1 MKSERR
7 HELQHNDLA
16 EWIVKAN
23 ERILPYRSLLLGVG
37 LLVVVLLVGVSF
49 WRSHQLAQAAD
60 AWNAMGIPVF
70 QPQFAAE
77 QTISGMEKAAQ
88 TYPDTPAGQ
97 WATVFAA
104 DTALTC
110 GMNRILTE
118 KKVGIEYLND
128 ALKRYNDAL
137 DKHSLTIPGAEEQA
151 MFGKARAMEALI
163 QKPEDAEHAKAA
175 YKELNEKFSKGMFKA
190 VAEERIKQLEKRDT
204 LTFYETLAQ
213 YAPKPKVESPVSQL
227 GKLGDL
233 PDNPP
238 SEPLVPSTPIRST
251 SGGPLLGIPAPPS
264 TPTEPEKPSA
274 PPTESPKPNT
284 PKTAPRPNR

>member
-16 EWIVKAN
+16 EWIAKAN
-23 ERILPYRSLLLGVG
+23 ERILPYRTLLLIGG
-37 LLVVVLLVGVSF
+37 LLVVALLGGLSL
-49 WRSHQLAQAAD
+49 WHSHTLAQAAD
-60 AWNAMGIPVF
+60 AWNTMGTPVAM
-70 QPQFAAE
+70 PQFAAE
-77 QTISGMEKAAQ
+77 QTISLMDTTAG
-88 TYPDTPAGQ
+88 TYRGTPAGQ

-118 KKVGIEYLND
+118 KKIGIDYLND

-137 DKHSLTIPGAEEQA
+137 NNQSLTIPGAKEQA

-163 QKPEDAEHAKAA
+163 QKPDDAEHAKAA
-175 YKELNEKFSKGMFKA
+175 YKELNAKFPKGMFKA

-204 LTFYETLAQ
+204 LTFYEALAQ

-238 SEPLVPSTPIRST
+238 SEPLVPSTPMRST
-251 SGGPLLGIPAPPS
+251 SGGPELGIPAPHRR
-264 TPTEPEKPSA
+264 
-274 PPTESPKPNT
+274 
-284 PKTAPRPNR
+284 RPNRKNRARRRSSR